1 MEPSSFV
8 ENEELSVFPQSEF
21 IQTRETEREMQEEYE
36 AEQKDIEEGVSALG
50 TYISSPSESH
60 AVKCHEALH
69 YTLYN

>member
-36 AEQKDIEEGVSALG
+36 AEQKDIEEGVSALD
-50 TYISSPSESH
+50 T
-60 AVKCHEALH
+60 
-69 YTLYN
+69 